1 MPRLSVSELLSQTG
15 KVVVVTG
22 ASKGIGRSIARRFA
36 EAGASVAVHY
46 REDRAGALHG
56 VDEAHALGSDAA
68 AVTADVRRADD
79 VARLFEEVAERLG
92 EVDVLINNAGVY
104 PLHSL
109 TDVSEKQWAAVVETN
124 LSGVHLCT
132 QAVAR
137 RLIGRGAPGAVV
149 NVASIEGLRP
159 AFMHAHYNA
168 AKGGVLVY
176 TRAAALELGPSGIRV
191 NAVSPGL
198 IARDGI
204 EDAWPEGV
212 ESFRQRAPLGEL
224 GSPEDVADAC
234 LFLASEGAR
243 WITGSN
249 LVVDGGVLAATAF

>member
-1 MPRLSVSELLSQTG
+1 MSRPAVSELLSQSG
-15 KVVVVTG
+15 RVVVVTG
-22 ASKGIGRSIARRFA
+22 ASKGIGRAISRRFA

-46 REDRAGALHG
+46 LRDQRGALNA
-56 VDEAHALGSDAA
+56 VDEARAVGSDAV
-68 AVTADVRRADD
+68 AVAADVRHVDE
-79 VARLFEEVAERLG
+79 VARLFDQVTERLG
-92 EVDVLINNAGVY
+92 AVDILINNAGIY

-109 TDVSEKQWAAVVETN
+109 ADVSPKDWSVVVETN

-132 QAVAR
+132 QALAR
-137 RLIGRGAPGAVV
+137 RLVDRGAPGVIV

-159 AFMHAHYNA
+159 APMHSHYNA

-191 NAVSPGL
+191 NSVSPGL
-198 IARDGI
+198 ITRDGI
-204 EDAWPEGV
+204 EQAWPEGV
-212 ESFRQRAPLGEL
+212 ESFRRRAPLGKL
-224 GSPEDVADAC
+224 GTPEDVADAC
-234 LFLASEGAR
+234 LFLASDGAR

>member
-1 MPRLSVSELLSQTG
+1 MTRLSVSELLSQTG

-22 ASKGIGRSIARRFA
+22 ASKGVGRSISRRFA

-46 REDRAGALHG
+46 REDRAGAIRG
-56 VDEAHALGSDAA
+56 ADEARALRSDAA

-79 VARLFEEVAERLG
+79 VARLFEEVTERLG
-92 EVDVLINNAGVY
+92 EVDILINNAGVY

-109 TDVSEKQWAAVVETN
+109 TDVSEQQWA
-124 LSGVHLCT
+124 
-132 QAVAR
+132 
-137 RLIGRGAPGAVV
+137 AVV